1 MKYTTMLFDLDGTLT
16 NPGLGITNSVAYALK
31 KYGIDVK
38 DRTELYKFIGPPL
51 LNSFQDYYGFSEE
64 RAVQAVEYY
73 REYYQKTGIY
83 ENYVY
88 EGIPELLKEL
98 TAEGITLLVATSKPE
113 PFARLI
119 MEHYHLAEYFTY
131 IAGATM
137 DNKTRVKKADVIRY
151 AMQNCE
157 AEDKE
162 KLVMVGDRKHDI
174 LGAKEVGIDSI
185 GVLFG
190 YGDREELEQA
200 GATYIAETV
209 EAIRTCIE

>member
-64 RAVQAVEYY
+64 QAAQAVEYY

-98 TAEGITLLVATSKPE
+98 KAEGITLLVATSKPE

-119 MEHYHLAEYFTY
+119 MEHYHLADYFTY

-157 AEDKE
+157 AEDKK

-174 LGAKEVGIDSI
+174 LGAKEVEIDSV

>member
-64 RAVQAVEYY
+64 QAVQAVEYY

-88 EGIPELLKEL
+88 EGIPELLKKL

-137 DNKTRVKKADVIRY
+137 DNKTRVKKEDVIRY

>member
-1 MKYTTMLFDLDGTLT
+1 MKYTTVLFDLDGTLT

-64 RAVQAVEYY
+64 QAVQAVEYY

-98 TAEGITLLVATSKPE
+98 KAEGITLLVATSKPE

-119 MEHYHLAEYFTY
+119 MEHYHLADYFTY
-131 IAGATM
+131 IVGATM

-157 AEDKE
+157 AEDKK

-174 LGAKEVGIDSI
+174 LGAKEVGMDSI

>member
-64 RAVQAVEYY
+64 QAVQAVEYY

-157 AEDKE
+157 AEDNE
-162 KLVMVGDRKHDI
+162 NLVMVGDRKHDI

>member
-16 NPGLGITNSVAYALK
+16 NPGLGITNSVAYALE

-38 DRTELYKFIGPPL
+38 DRTELYKFIGPSL

-64 RAVQAVEYY
+64 QAVQAVEYY

-98 TAEGITLLVATSKPE
+98 KAEGITLLVATSKPE

-119 MEHYHLAEYFTY
+119 MEHYHLADYFTY

-157 AEDKE
+157 AEDKK

-174 LGAKEVGIDSI
+174 LGAKEVGIDSV

>member
-38 DRTELYKFIGPPL
+38 DRTELHKFIGPPL

-64 RAVQAVEYY
+64 QAAQAVEYY

-98 TAEGITLLVATSKPE
+98 KAEGITLLVATSKPE

-119 MEHYHLAEYFTY
+119 MEHYHLADYFTY

-157 AEDKE
+157 AENKK

-174 LGAKEVGIDSI
+174 LGAKEVGIDSV

>member
-64 RAVQAVEYY
+64 QAAQAVEYY

-98 TAEGITLLVATSKPE
+98 KAAGITLLVATSKPE

-119 MEHYHLAEYFTY
+119 MEHYHLADYFTY

-157 AEDKE
+157 AEDKK

-174 LGAKEVGIDSI
+174 LGAKEVGIDSV

>member
-1 MKYTTMLFDLDGTLT
+1 MKYTTVLFDLDGTLT

-64 RAVQAVEYY
+64 QAVQAVEYY

-88 EGIPELLKEL
+88 EGILELLKEL
-98 TAEGITLLVATSKPE
+98 KAEGITLLVATSKPE

-119 MEHYHLAEYFTY
+119 MEHYHLADYFTY

-157 AEDKE
+157 AEDKR

-209 EAIRTCIE
+209 ETIRTCIE

>member
-64 RAVQAVEYY
+64 QAVQAVEYY

-174 LGAKEVGIDSI
+174 LGTKEVGIDSI

>member
-64 RAVQAVEYY
+64 QAAQAVEYY

-98 TAEGITLLVATSKPE
+98 KAEGITLLVATSKPE

-119 MEHYHLAEYFTY
+119 MEHYHLADYFTY

-157 AEDKE
+157 AEDKK

-174 LGAKEVGIDSI
+174 LGAKEVGIDSV

>member
-64 RAVQAVEYY
+64 QAVQAVEYY

-98 TAEGITLLVATSKPE
+98 TAEGITLLVATSKTE
-113 PFARLI
+113 LFARLI

-209 EAIRTCIE
+209 EAIRTCIA

>member
-64 RAVQAVEYY
+64 QAVQAVEYY

>member
-1 MKYTTMLFDLDGTLT
+1 MKYTTVLFDLDGTLT

-64 RAVQAVEYY
+64 QAVQAVEYY

-98 TAEGITLLVATSKPE
+98 KAEGITLLVATSKPE

-119 MEHYHLAEYFTY
+119 MEHYHLADYFTY

-157 AEDKE
+157 AEDKK
-162 KLVMVGDRKHDI
+162 KLVMVGDRKDDI
-174 LGAKEVGIDSI
+174 LGAKEVGMDSI

>member
-16 NPGLGITNSVAYALK
+16 NPGLGITNSVGYALK

-64 RAVQAVEYY
+64 QAVQAVEYY

-98 TAEGITLLVATSKPE
+98 KAVGITLLVATSKPE

-119 MEHYHLAEYFTY
+119 MEHYHLADYFTY

-157 AEDKE
+157 AEDKK

-174 LGAKEVGIDSI
+174 LGAKEVGIDSV

>member
-1 MKYTTMLFDLDGTLT
+1 MKYTTVLFDLDGTLT

-64 RAVQAVEYY
+64 QAVQAVEYY

-98 TAEGITLLVATSKPE
+98 KAEGITSLVATSKPE

-119 MEHYHLAEYFTY
+119 MEHYHLADYFTY

-157 AEDKE
+157 AEDKK

-174 LGAKEVGIDSI
+174 LGAKEVGMDSI

>member
-38 DRTELYKFIGPPL
+38 YRTELYKFIGPPL

-64 RAVQAVEYY
+64 QAAQAVEYY

-98 TAEGITLLVATSKPE
+98 KAEGITLLVATSKPE

-119 MEHYHLAEYFTY
+119 MEHYHLADYFTY

-157 AEDKE
+157 AEDKK

-174 LGAKEVGIDSI
+174 LGAKEVEIDSV

>member
-64 RAVQAVEYY
+64 QAVQAVEYY

-113 PFARLI
+113 LFARLI

-209 EAIRTCIE
+209 EVIRTCIE

>member
-64 RAVQAVEYY
+64 QAAQAVEYY

-88 EGIPELLKEL
+88 EGISELLKEL
-98 TAEGITLLVATSKPE
+98 KAEGITLLVATSKPE

-119 MEHYHLAEYFTY
+119 MEHYHLADYFTY

-157 AEDKE
+157 AEDKK

-174 LGAKEVGIDSI
+174 LGAKEVGIDSV

>member
-64 RAVQAVEYY
+64 QAVQAVEYY

-98 TAEGITLLVATSKPE
+98 TAEGIALLVATSKPE

-119 MEHYHLAEYFTY
+119 MEHYHLAEYFIY

-157 AEDKE
+157 AGDKE

-174 LGAKEVGIDSI
+174 LGAKEVGIDSV

>member
-31 KYGIDVK
+31 KYGIEVK

-64 RAVQAVEYY
+64 QAVQAVEYY

-157 AEDKE
+157 AGDKE

-174 LGAKEVGIDSI
+174 LGAKEVGIDSV

>member
-1 MKYTTMLFDLDGTLT
+1 MKYTTVLFDLDGTLT

-64 RAVQAVEYY
+64 QAVQAVEYY

-88 EGIPELLKEL
+88 EGILELLKEL
-98 TAEGITLLVATSKPE
+98 KAEGITLLVATSKPE

-119 MEHYHLAEYFTY
+119 MEHYHLADYFTY

-157 AEDKE
+157 AEDKR

>member
-64 RAVQAVEYY
+64 QAVQAVEYY

-113 PFARLI
+113 LFARLI

>member
-1 MKYTTMLFDLDGTLT
+1 MKYTTVLFDLDGTLT

-64 RAVQAVEYY
+64 QAVQAVEYY

-157 AEDKE
+157 AEDNE

-209 EAIRTCIE
+209 EAIWTCIE

>member
-1 MKYTTMLFDLDGTLT
+1 MKYTTVLFDLDGTLT

-64 RAVQAVEYY
+64 QAVQAVEYY

-98 TAEGITLLVATSKPE
+98 KAEGITLLVATSKPE

-119 MEHYHLAEYFTY
+119 MEHYHLADYFTY

-157 AEDKE
+157 AEDKK

-174 LGAKEVGIDSI
+174 LGAKEVGMDSI

>member
-1 MKYTTMLFDLDGTLT
+1 MKYTTVLFDLDGTLT

-64 RAVQAVEYY
+64 QAVQAVEYY

-83 ENYVY
+83 ENYIY

-98 TAEGITLLVATSKPE
+98 KAEGITLLVATSKPE

-119 MEHYHLAEYFTY
+119 MEHYHLADYFTY

-157 AEDKE
+157 AEDKK

-174 LGAKEVGIDSI
+174 LGAKEVGMDSI

>member
-38 DRTELYKFIGPPL
+38 YRTELYKFIGPPL

-64 RAVQAVEYY
+64 QAVQAVEYY

-98 TAEGITLLVATSKPE
+98 KAEGITLLVATSKPE

-119 MEHYHLAEYFTY
+119 MEHYHLADYFTY

-157 AEDKE
+157 AEDKK

-174 LGAKEVGIDSI
+174 LGAKEVGIDSV

>member
-1 MKYTTMLFDLDGTLT
+1 MKYTTVLFDLDGTLT

-51 LNSFQDYYGFSEE
+51 LNSFRDYYGFSEE
-64 RAVQAVEYY
+64 QAVQAVEYY

-98 TAEGITLLVATSKPE
+98 KAEGITLLVATSKPE

-119 MEHYHLAEYFTY
+119 MEHYHLADYFTY

-157 AEDKE
+157 AEDKK

-174 LGAKEVGIDSI
+174 LGAKEVGMDSI

>member
-1 MKYTTMLFDLDGTLT
+1 MKYTTVLFDLDGTLT

-64 RAVQAVEYY
+64 QAVQAVEYY

-98 TAEGITLLVATSKPE
+98 KAEGITLLVATSKPE

-119 MEHYHLAEYFTY
+119 MEHYHLADYFTY

-157 AEDKE
+157 AEDKK

-174 LGAKEVGIDSI
+174 LGAKEVGMDFI

>member
-64 RAVQAVEYY
+64 QAVQAVEYY

-174 LGAKEVGIDSI
+174 LGTKEVGIDSI

-190 YGDREELEQA
+190 YGAREELEQA

>member
-64 RAVQAVEYY
+64 QAVQAVEYY

-98 TAEGITLLVATSKPE
+98 KAEGITLLVATSKPE

-119 MEHYHLAEYFTY
+119 MEHYHLADYFTY

-157 AEDKE
+157 AEDKK

-174 LGAKEVGIDSI
+174 LGAKEVGIDSV